1 MYPTP
6 TLTEMEAHKHQLW
19 TGYIWVN
26 KSHSRRDQWT
36 EPFALI
42 NPFALIDPFIS
53 PHWLHRLLNPF
64 MNWNGVFS
72 HPTSD
77 ITQIGQP
84 EDTLPLKGQ
93 RAIIKHPQKVNWVP
107 NSILWGQLWG
117 SSFTGLCTGRITSS
131 PLPQLVCPSSTQGN
145 TSHAEQIGYI

>member
-1 MYPTP
+1 MSEGFNQGPCTVINSLSVGSNTPNPITTPPPHYRSSTLTNWACNGPISLIASESSASQGNQYNWWLGNVINREIMYPTP

-77 ITQIGQP
+77 IT
-84 EDTLPLKGQ
+84 
-93 RAIIKHPQKVNWVP
+93 
-107 NSILWGQLWG
+107 
-117 SSFTGLCTGRITSS
+117 
-131 PLPQLVCPSSTQGN
+131 
-145 TSHAEQIGYI
+145 